1 MSVQPFLLD
10 GVAYNVSVTSLKRS
24 FSVLDTDKSGRTQD
38 GEMYRDI
45 IGTFYNYEM
54 TVRAHADDLT
64 ALDAFWEAISQPVTS
79 HVCTFPYNQATIT
92 QRMYVT
98 GGDQQLR
105 LLQKNKIYWNELSI
119 KFVAM
124 APKVIP

>member
-1 MSVQPFLLD
+1 MTPFLLD
-10 GVAYNVSVTSLKRS
+10 GVAYDVLVTSLKRS

-54 TVRAHADDLT
+54 TVRANAGNT
-64 ALDAFWEAISQPVTS
+64 AALDAFWEAISQPVAS

-105 LLQKNKIYWNELSI
+105 LLQKDKTYWNELAI
-119 KFVAM
+119 KFIAM
-124 APKVIP
+124 APRVTP